1 MAASK
6 KKGEPPNKTK
16 SVATRGYPKGH
27 PKNPYQMVGSK
38 TAIEKWANA
47 QKKSPQGRANAKK
60 KQGVKTKLTHGSKA
74 KKK

>member
-27 PKNPYQMVGSK
+27 PKNPYQIVGSK

-60 KQGVKTKLTHGSKA
+60 KQGVKTELRQVKS